1 MLFIEVI
8 NSIIIYNK
16 EEIKKNIF
24 IEIFL
29 SWM

>member
-29 SWM
+29 S